1 MTTDAA
7 LATPTPPAA
16 TPAVGRSVPRREL
29 ADKLTGAATYAADI
43 VLPGML
49 HGVIV
54 RSPYPHAEVLSVDAG
69 PALELPGVYA
79 AITPSQ
85 VPTERLAPDLPVL
98 DTKVRFAG
106 DEVAAVAAADIDIAR
121 YAAQLVRVEYRPLPF
136 VTDPVAALEPG
147 APAIHPQGNLAIPE
161 PLALQ
166 RGDIDAGFAAADLI
180 LEETYRLPTH
190 SATPLEPRAALASW
204 DAAGRL
210 TVWKATRGVHVDRA
224 ALARVLGISAG
235 RVRVI
240 GPNMGGGY
248 GNKDESRLA
257 VLAALLAQQAGRPV
271 RIEYSREEEFVA
283 GRTRHGGRIKLRMGV
298 TRQGD
303 ITAIH
308 GDAVMDSGAYQASAP
323 GVARRTGQGM
333 LYLYRCPNVRFDARP
348 AATNKPVAGSYRALG
363 APQGHFALETLVD
376 RAAAAVGISPL
387 EFRRRN
393 HVDIDGQAGPRLS
406 PPDAIVDG
414 QPVEG
419 GIPFSSN
426 GLAECLERGAKAF
439 GWDDALLRDARPE
452 RNAPGERD
460 TLPERNDPADPFI
473 KYGRG
478 MSIMIYRGGVGSESA
493 AGLALLPD
501 GRAQLSSGLIDVGE
515 GAVTVLCQ
523 IAADALSLRYEDI
536 APVFADTESTPDAPI
551 TAGSTATFSTGTAVL
566 RAAELLR
573 ERILAAAAGYLET
586 PADRLSIA
594 DGAVFV
600 SAAPARRVS
609 YAELAQSAGG
619 ARLAAEAT
627 VTPGSPDYIVN
638 SFGAHFCEVAVDT
651 ATGRVRVVRYVAA
664 HDSGRIINPR
674 TALNQVEGA
683 ISQMLGFALSE
694 ELITDAP
701 TGVTLNG
708 SYLEHKS
715 PTIQDYP
722 DIQVIFAD
730 VVDPVGPMG
739 AKALG
744 EVPAVGVA
752 PAIANAIYDAIGI
765 RFTRLPI
772 TPDRVLDALAHQS
785 DDAAAA
791 GRDGV

>member
-1 MTTDAA
+1 M
-7 LATPTPPAA
+7 
-16 TPAVGRSVPRREL
+16 PAVGRSVPRREL
-29 ADKLTGAATYAADI
+29 ADKLTGAATYAADLT
-43 VLPGML
+43 LPGML

-54 RSPYPHAEVLSVDAG
+54 RSPYPHAAVLSVDAG
-69 PALELPGVYA
+69 PALALPGVYA

-85 VPTERLAPDLPVL
+85 VPAERLAPDLPVL
-98 DTKVRFAG
+98 DSKVRFAG
-106 DEVAAVAAADIDIAR
+106 DEVAAVAAADIDLAR

-190 SATPLEPRAALASW
+190 SATPLEPRAALAAW
-204 DAAGRL
+204 DADGRL

-224 ALARVLGISAG
+224 ALARVLGISAD

-283 GRTRHGGRIKLRMGV
+283 GRTRHGGRIQLRMGI
-298 TRQGD
+298 TNQGD

-348 AATNKPVAGSYRALG
+348 AATNKPVSGSYRALG

-426 GLAECLERGAKAF
+426 GLAECLERGAAAF
-439 GWDDALLRDARPE
+439 GWDDARLRDARPE

-460 TLPERNDPADPFI
+460 ALPERNDPADPLI
-473 KYGRG
+473 KYGQG

-573 ERILAAAAGYLET
+573 ERIRAAAAGYLET
-586 PADRLSIA
+586 PPDRLSIA

-609 YAELAQSAGG
+609 YAELAQSSGG

>member
-1 MTTDAA
+1 MTMDTS
-7 LATPTPPAA
+7 PSPPAA
-16 TPAVGRSVPRREL
+16 PAVGRSVPRREL
-29 ADKLTGAATYAADI
+29 AGKLTGAAVYSADI
-43 VLPGML
+43 ALPGLL

-54 RSPYPHAEVLSVDAG
+54 RSPYPHADVLAVNAG
-69 PALELPGVYA
+69 PALALPGVLA
-79 AITPSQ
+79 AVTPAD
-85 VPTERLAPDLPVL
+85 VPAERLAPDLPVL
-98 DTKVRFAG
+98 DTRVRFAG
-106 DEVAAVAAADIDIAR
+106 DEVAAVAAADLDTAR
-121 YAAQLVRVEYRPLPF
+121 RAAALVRVEYRPLPF
-136 VTDPVAALEPG
+136 VTDPVAALAPG

-166 RGDIDAGFAAADLI
+166 RGDIDAGFAAADII
-180 LEETYRLPTH
+180 LEETYQLPTH

-204 DAAGRL
+204 DSDADADGRL
-210 TVWKATRGVHVDRA
+210 TVWKSTRGVHVDRA
-224 ALARVLGISAG
+224 ALARVLGIGAD

-257 VLAALLAQQAGRPV
+257 VLAALLARQAGRPV

-298 TRQGD
+298 TRQGE

-348 AATNKPVAGSYRALG
+348 AATNKPVSGSYRALG

-376 RAAAAVGISPL
+376 RAADAVGISPL

-393 HVDIDGQAGPRLS
+393 HVGIEGQAGPRLS
-406 PPDAIVDG
+406 PLDAIVDG
-414 QPVEG
+414 QPLEG

-426 GLAECLERGAKAF
+426 GLAECLTKGAAAF
-439 GWDDALLRDARPE
+439 GWDDAGNNDA
-452 RNAPGERD
+452 GQKD
-460 TLPERNDPADPFI
+460 DPADPFL
-473 KYGRG
+473 KRGRG

-501 GRAQLSSGLIDVGE
+501 GRAQLTSGLIDVGE

-523 IAADALSLRYEDI
+523 LAADALSLPYEDI
-536 APVFADTESTPDAPI
+536 VPVFADTAATPDAPI

-566 RAAELLR
+566 QAAERLR
-573 ERILAAAAGYLET
+573 ERILDAAAGHLET
-586 PADRLSIA
+586 PTDRLSIA
-594 DGAVFV
+594 DGAVCV
-600 SAAPARRVS
+600 SNAPGRRVGF
-609 YAELAQSAGG
+609 AELAQSAGG
-619 ARLAAEAT
+619 GLLTAEAT
-627 VTPGSPDYIVN
+627 VMPGSPDYIVN

-651 ATGRVRVVRYVAA
+651 ATGRVRVLRYVAA

-722 DIQVIFAD
+722 EIQVIFAD
-730 VVDPVGPMG
+730 VVDPLGPMG

-752 PAIANAIYDAIGI
+752 PAIANALYDAIGI
-765 RFTRLPI
+765 RFTQLPI
-772 TPDRVLDALAHQS
+772 TPDRVLNALAQQAHQS
-785 DDAAAA
+785 DS
-791 GRDGV
+791 DGV

>member
-1 MTTDAA
+1 MTTTTAIDTSPVA
-7 LATPTPPAA
+7 PAP
-16 TPAVGRSVPRREL
+16 PAVGRSVPRREL
-29 ADKLTGAATYAADI
+29 AGKLTGAAVYSADI
-43 VLPGML
+43 ALPGLL

-54 RSPYPHAEVLSVDAG
+54 RSPYPHADVLAVDAG
-69 PALELPGVYA
+69 PALALPGVRA
-79 AITPSQ
+79 AITPSD
-85 VPTERLAPDLPVL
+85 VPAERLAPDLPIL
-98 DTKVRFAG
+98 DTRVRFAG
-106 DEVAAVAAADIDIAR
+106 DEVAAVAADDIDIAR
-121 YAAQLVRVEYRPLPF
+121 RAAALVRVEYRPLPF
-136 VTDPVAALEPG
+136 VTDPVAALAPG
-147 APAIHPQGNLAIPE
+147 APTIHPQGNLAIPE

-166 RGDIDAGFAAADLI
+166 RGDIDAGFAAADII

-204 DAAGRL
+204 DADGRL
-210 TVWKATRGVHVDRA
+210 TVWKSTRGVHVDRA
-224 ALARVLGISAG
+224 ALARVLGINAE

-257 VLAALLAQQAGRPV
+257 VLAALLARQAGRPV

-298 TRQGD
+298 TRQGE

-348 AATNKPVAGSYRALG
+348 AATNKPVSGSYRALG

-376 RAAAAVGISPL
+376 RAADAVGLSPL

-393 HVDIDGQAGPRLS
+393 HVGIEGQAGPRLS

-414 QPVEG
+414 QPLEG

-426 GLAECLERGAKAF
+426 GLAECLAKGAAAF
-439 GWDDALLRDARPE
+439 GWDDALTDDARQ
-452 RNAPGERD
+452 RD
-460 TLPERNDPADPFI
+460 HPADPFV
-473 KYGRG
+473 KRGRG

-501 GRAQLSSGLIDVGE
+501 GRAQLTSGLIDVGE

-523 IAADALSLRYEDI
+523 LAADALALPYAAI
-536 APVFADTESTPDAPI
+536 VPVFADTESTPDAPI

-566 RAAELLR
+566 QAAAQLR
-573 ERILAAAAGYLET
+573 ERILDAAAGHLET
-586 PADRLSIA
+586 PAANLSIA
-594 DGAVFV
+594 AGAVCV
-600 SAAPARRVS
+600 NGAPGRRIS

-619 ARLAAEAT
+619 ESLTAEAT
-627 VTPGSPDYIVN
+627 VMPGSPDYIVN
-638 SFGAHFCEVAVDT
+638 SFGAHFCEVTVDT
-651 ATGRVRVVRYVAA
+651 ATGRVRVERYVAS

-722 DIQVIFAD
+722 DIRVIFAD
-730 VVDPVGPMG
+730 VVDPVGPRG

-752 PAIANAIYDAIGI
+752 PAIANALYDAIGI
-765 RFTRLPI
+765 RFTQLPI
-772 TPDRVLDALAHQS
+772 TPDRVLDALRRQS
-785 DDAAAA
+785 HES
-791 GRDGV
+791 DGI